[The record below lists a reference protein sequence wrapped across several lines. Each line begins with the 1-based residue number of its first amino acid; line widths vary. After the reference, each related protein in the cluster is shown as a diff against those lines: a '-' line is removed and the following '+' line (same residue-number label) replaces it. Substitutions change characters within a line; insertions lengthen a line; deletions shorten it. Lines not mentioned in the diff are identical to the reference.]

1 MHLEFRVLGIAIHKA
16 SAKGGSCGDI
26 FYSRDDVRNEVH
38 STHENSNGERI
49 ETRGRLLVEAHAHFV
64 RSEGLTP

>member
-38 STHENSNGERI
+38 STHENSKCGKNGDSRSV
-49 ETRGRLLVEAHAHFV
+49 LVEAHFV
-64 RSEGLTP
+64 RSEGRTP

>member
-38 STHENSNGERI
+38 STHENSKCGKNRDLRSTLG
-49 ETRGRLLVEAHAHFV
+49 RGSFC
-64 RSEGLTP
+64 

>member
-49 ETRGRLLVEAHAHFV
+49 ENRDSRSVLVEAHFV
-64 RSEGLTP
+64 RSEGRTP